1 MRKKVIKYC
10 VPVVVLAAFLLV
22 ILLPV
27 ISMIGTA
34 FKDGGEILTSNSIF
48 PKNPTVENFA
58 KIFVTTNFGNYI
70 KNSVVI
76 AVSVTLISTTF
87 AAMAGYI
94 IARYQGRYR
103 FFRVYARFLLILQ
116 MFPAMLLL
124 IPLYSTFTKLNMTG
138 SRFSVILLYS
148 AFQIPFS
155 VWLLQ
160 SFFAGAPI
168 EVEESGLIDGCTSF
182 QVFYKLIVPI
192 SSPGIASAAIFNF
205 IYCWNEYTF
214 ANVFLKNDNIRTLPV
229 GLSYFIQQFTAEW
242 GSLMAASTLAVVPVA
257 FFLIFMQ
264 KYVIQGLTA
273 GAVKG

>member
-1 MRKKVIKYC
+1 MLKKVKNCI
-10 VPVVVLAAFLLV
+10 PVVVLFVFLLI

-27 ISMIGTA
+27 ISMVGAA
-34 FKDGGEILTSNSIF
+34 FKNSSEILTSNSLF
-48 PKNPTVENFA
+48 TRQPTLENFR
-58 KIFVTTNFGNYI
+58 KIFVTTNFGGYI
-70 KNSVVI
+70 KNSAVI
-76 AVSVTLISTTF
+76 AVSVTVVSTTL
-87 AAMAGYI
+87 ASMAGYVI
-94 IARYQGRYR
+94 SRYQWKYR
-103 FFRVYARFLLILQ
+103 FFRVYARLLLILQ

-124 IPLYSTFTKLNMTG
+124 IPLYSTFTKLNLVG
-138 SRFSVILLYS
+138 SKMSVILLYS

-160 SFFAGAPI
+160 SFFTGTPI
-168 EVEESGLIDGCTSF
+168 EVEESGLIDGCSSF